1 MNRDEC
7 SSDSLENLVNRLQGI
22 PRRIPSVRFATFSSF
37 FLPPLLSLSD
47 RAVSFS
53 GRGLARSKPLDSK
66 EREKERKTIF
76 VYFPLKKLFFDK
88 DRSLVSSYTI
98 RKRAE
103 ENVASFS
110 GRKHWPHA
118 FQKKRVS
125 VSHRDFKIFFRYR
138 AIAIHVQFFY

>member
-7 SSDSLENLVNRLQGI
+7 SSDSLENLVNRLQGLGGSLLFDL
-22 PRRIPSVRFATFSSF
+22 PHFPPSS
-37 FLPPLLSLSD
+37 PPLLSLSD

-66 EREKERKTIF
+66 ERGKERKTIF

>member
-7 SSDSLENLVNRLQGI
+7 SSDSLENLVNRLQGLGGSLLFDL
-22 PRRIPSVRFATFSSF
+22 PHFLPSS
-37 FLPPLLSLSD
+37 PPLLSLSD

-66 EREKERKTIF
+66 ERGKERKTIF

>member
-1 MNRDEC
+1 MQLRQPRK
-7 SSDSLENLVNRLQGI
+7 SSEPFTGPTGGSLLSDL
-22 PRRIPSVRFATFSSF
+22 PFSSSS
-37 FLPPLLSLSD
+37 PPLLPVSA

-53 GRGLARSKPLDSK
+53 RRGLAKSKPLDSK

-103 ENVASFS
+103 ENVTSFS

-118 FQKKRVS
+118 FQKKRIS
-125 VSHRDFKIFFRYR
+125 ISHRGFKIFFRYR